1 MTMLNLYQLDSTADN
16 RIVTFGWNEHGMCGT
31 GDEVDV
37 HIPHIVTTVRDGDGK
52 FEPLMVGAGAGHS
65 MVAARRLITSQCEQH
80 GVSTT

>member
-1 MTMLNLYQLDSTADN
+1 MTMLKKYYFDSTADN

-37 HIPHIVTTVRDGDGK
+37 HIPHIVTTGK

-80 GVSTT
+80 AYGVSTTCGD